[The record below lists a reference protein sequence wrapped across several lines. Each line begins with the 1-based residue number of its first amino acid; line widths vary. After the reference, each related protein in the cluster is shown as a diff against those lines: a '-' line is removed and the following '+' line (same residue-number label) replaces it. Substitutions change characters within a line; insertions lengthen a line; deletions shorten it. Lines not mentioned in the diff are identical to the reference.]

1 MKLFGS
7 SGIRGLVNEDIDLKL
22 TIKVGET
29 IGSIYDSVVIGYD
42 PRTSNQMLA
51 HALISGLLSTGCD
64 VFNAGMVSTPTLA
77 YATRDF
83 GCGIM
88 ITASHNPPEYN
99 GLKFWNP
106 DGSGFNTEQ
115 MEQVENFFEKEPNK
129 ADFTDINNSRI
140 YPDAIEEHIQKIIG
154 DFNEMNLKVVVDCGC
169 GAASTIT
176 PYLFQRLGCK
186 VISLNSQPDGF
197 FPGRNSE
204 PSLENLSALI
214 ETVKSTQADLGIAH
228 DGDADR
234 MVAVDEKG
242 NYVGGDELLP
252 IFAKSI
258 VKKSVV
264 VPVNA
269 SMAVDDVVGDAKV
282 IRTKVGDVFIS
293 EEVKKNKADFGGEPS
308 GTWIFPEHSYCPDGI
323 YAAAK
328 LASLVSE
335 KPLSIQ
341 TSNMPKYHLLRG
353 ALSYDREKKNEILK
367 TVKEGL
373 ETLEYQ
379 EINQQDGFW
388 LQFQE
393 KWALVRPSGTEPKI
407 RITCEAKDSKE
418 VKELYDKIYNIIKG
432 CTGQ

>member
-7 SGIRGLVNEDIDLKL
+7 SGIRGLVNEDIDIQLAL
-22 TIKVGET
+22 KVGET
-29 IGSIYDSVVIGYD
+29 VGSIYDSVVVGYD

-64 VFNAGMVSTPTLA
+64 VYNAGMVATPTLA
-77 YATRDF
+77 YATRSF
-83 GCGIM
+83 SCGIM

-106 DGSGFNTEQ
+106 DGSGFNIEQ
-115 MEQVENFFEKEPNK
+115 MEQVEDLFEKEAKK
-129 ADFTDINNSRI
+129 ADWKEIKNSQV
-140 YPDAIEEHIQKIIG
+140 YPDAIEEHIQKIIQ
-154 DFNEMNLKVVVDCGC
+154 DFGELNLKVIIDTGC

-197 FPGRNSE
+197 FPGRKSE
-204 PSLENLSALI
+204 PSRENISALI
-214 ETVKSTQADLGIAH
+214 ETVKSCKADLGIAN

-242 NYVGGDELLP
+242 NYVGGDALLAV
-252 IFAKSI
+252 FSKQI
-258 VKKSVV
+258 VKESVV

-293 EEVKKNKADFGGEPS
+293 EEVKKQNADFGGEPS

-328 LASLVSE
+328 LASIVKETPLSTHVSE
-335 KPLSIQ
+335 V
-341 TSNMPKYHLLRG
+341 PKYHLLRG
-353 ALSYDREKKNEILK
+353 SLSYEREKKDHILEAV
-367 TVKEGL
+367 TGAL
-373 ETLEYQ
+373 ETLEYKD
-379 EINQQDGFW
+379 INRQDGIW

-393 KWALVRPSGTEPKI
+393 EWALVRPSGTEPKI
-407 RITCEAKDSKE
+407 RITCEAKESMKA
-418 VKELYDKIYNIIKG
+418 KELYDKIYNMIKG